1 MLLSLDVQD
10 FAIIEDI
17 HIDFQKGMTV
27 LTGETGAG
35 KSLIIDTISL
45 LLGQRADSDM
55 IRYGKKKAVIIGRF
69 DYQNKKIDELLNRF
83 NISVEPI
90 LTIERQIS
98 ANGNNVVK
106 LNGIGIPLTLL
117 KQVASA
123 LANIHTQGDTFKLF
137 DPDTYLDFIT
147 PVSDSKFEKLYNQYT
162 IAYASYLD
170 ALNQYERVLKG
181 QKESQEKIEFLQY
194 EQQEL
199 ASYQLYTGMDEEL
212 KGEISKLEN
221 FDKIYSNLTSA
232 YEKIN
237 NDYFSIDQIYEASN
251 HLKKIS
257 NLDEDYEKNYQLL
270 SDSYY
275 QLEEALDRISKQING
290 LDFNQE
296 ELNLKIESYQNLE
309 KLKNKYHKTIDELIS
324 YLDDITLQIDM
335 IEHYDEVLKRNYDYL
350 KNAFKA
356 VSSAATALSDYRK
369 SYAKKIEEG
378 ILKECQE
385 LDLEHTKFEIV
396 FEDIQIKDPLDKH
409 IFTETGIDRV
419 NLCISFNEGEP
430 LKPLHKVASG
440 GEMSRIMLAFKSFFA
455 KHSTLSLMVFDEI
468 DTGVSGSTAKKIAI
482 KLHSIAQFTQVL
494 CITHLPQVASIGD
507 THIHIYKEV
516 NDNRTTTHFKY
527 LNLKERIEEVAM
539 MLSGDKMSLYALE
552 HAKSLLEI
560 KE

>member
-1 MLLSLDVQD
+1 MLLSLCVQD

-83 NISVEPI
+83 NIFVEPI

-147 PVSDSKFEKLYNQYT
+147 PVSDSKFESLFNQYT

-170 ALNQYERVLKG
+170 ALNQYDRVLKG

-199 ASYQLYTGMDEEL
+199 TSYQLYTGMDEEL

-275 QLEEALDRISKQING
+275 QLEEALERISKQINS

-309 KLKNKYHKTIDELIS
+309 KLKNKYHKTIDELIT
-324 YLDDITLQIDM
+324 YLDEITLQIDM
-335 IEHYDEVLKRNYDYL
+335 IEHYDEVLKRNYDHL
-350 KNAFKA
+350 RDTFKA

-369 SYAKKIEEG
+369 NYAKKIEEG

-396 FEDIQIKDPLDKH
+396 FEDIQLNDPLDKH

-455 KHSTLSLMVFDEI
+455 KQSTLSLMVFDEI

-482 KLHSIAQFTQVL
+482 KLHSIAQCTQVL

-507 THIHIYKEV
+507 AHIHIYKEV